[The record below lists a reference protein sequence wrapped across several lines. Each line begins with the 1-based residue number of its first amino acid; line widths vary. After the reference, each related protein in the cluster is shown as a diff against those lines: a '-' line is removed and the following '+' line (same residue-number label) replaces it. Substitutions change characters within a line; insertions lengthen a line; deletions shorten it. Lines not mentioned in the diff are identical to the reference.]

1 MDGLSLNI
9 TEDNLARL
17 RQLFPDAFT
26 EGKVDFDRLR
36 AALGDAGALAAPNH
50 YELSWAGKADARRE
64 VQRQT
69 GATLV
74 PDRARSVDFDTTQNV
89 FIEGENLEV
98 LRVLQHAYHGQVKMI
113 YIDPPYN
120 TGNDSFVYP
129 DDYSERKDDYLK
141 RAGHTD
147 DAGFLNKQ
155 DLWQKN
161 SKESGQYHSAWLS
174 MMWPRL
180 YLSRNLLREDGV
192 IFVSIDDNEV
202 HNLRM
207 LMNEVFGEENFVGE
221 VVWKSRRSEDTRAK
235 TGLSTDHEYIIA
247 YRKSPA
253 AVLRGV
259 EKDLQKFSNPDN
271 DTRGPWRS
279 ADLTGLATREQR
291 PNLHYELVDPSTGTV
306 YQVPFKGW
314 RYERAT
320 MNKKISEGRILF
332 PLEESGRPR
341 HKLFLNETNSLYKTL
356 SSVVTDITTAEGGKE
371 VDELVGAGVFSFP
384 KPVSLAKLLL
394 SQLSSDTDNDLILD
408 FFAGSG
414 TTAQAV
420 MELNQQ
426 DGGNRRFI
434 VVQMPEVV
442 EENTEAHKAG
452 YRTIA
457 DITQARIRKAG
468 EKIKAAGAGKLA
480 LDGGTDALDLGFRA
494 YRLEYSNFKPWR
506 ADVPDAAA
514 VLSQLELFQEPLKDY
529 SDAASAA
536 MLTELLLKAGQPL
549 DTPVAVRKV
558 GEATVHVVGAG
569 GELWLALSAIDDA
582 VVVAA
587 AAAKPARLVVPG
599 RLFGPT
605 RPDEA
610 INNARLTLED
620 AGVEL
625 QLI

>member
-9 TEDNLARL
+9 TENNLAQL
-17 RQLFPDAFT
+17 RQLLPDAFT
-26 EGKVDFDRLR
+26 EGKVDFDRLK

-69 GATLV
+69 AATLV

-207 LMNEVFGEENFVGE
+207 LMNEVFGEENFIAQIAHKARASVSNDKIISSNHNHVLLYARAGSVIHE
-221 VVWKSRRSEDTRAK
+221 KRAAFGLAPNLEGFDKTDEKGAYKLVPVDGPGGAAKGNPYYEFLGVTGYFRFSKETMQRKYKEGRIVRQGDGLQQKYYLEEAKEGRQTDTTWWDDKMYTSTATSR
-235 TGLSTDHEYIIA
+235 L
-247 YRKSPA
+247 
-253 AVLRGV
+253 
-259 EKDLQKFSNPDN
+259 KDLMGGDYFSNPK
-271 DTRGPWRS
+271 P
-279 ADLTGLATREQR
+279 TGLIERMIELWARE
-291 PNLHYELVDPSTGTV
+291 
-306 YQVPFKGW
+306 
-314 RYERAT
+314 
-320 MNKKISEGRILF
+320 EG
-332 PLEESGRPR
+332 
-341 HKLFLNETNSLYKTL
+341 
-356 SSVVTDITTAEGGKE
+356 DI
-371 VDELVGAGVFSFP
+371 V
-384 KPVSLAKLLL
+384 
-394 SQLSSDTDNDLILD
+394 LD

-414 TTAQAV
+414 TTAEAV
-420 MELNQQ
+420 YSQNKS
-426 DGGNRRFI
+426 GGGGRRFI
-434 VVQMPEVV
+434 VVQIPEPV
-442 EENTEAHKAG
+442 EENTEAYKAG

-468 EKIKAAGAGKLA
+468 EKIRAAGAGKLA
-480 LDGGTDALDLGFRA
+480 LDGGADALDLGFRA

-506 ADVPDAAA
+506 AELPDTDA
-514 VLSQLELFQEPLKDY
+514 VLAQLELFQEPLKDY
-529 SDAASAA
+529 SDKASAA
-536 MLTELLLKAGQPL
+536 MLTELLLKAGQSL
-549 DTPVAVRKV
+549 DTPVAVQTV
-558 GEATVHVVGAG
+558 DGVPVHVVGAEG
-569 GELWLALSAIDDA
+569 KLWLALTGISDA
-582 VVVAA
+582 VVAACAA
-587 AAAKPARLVVPG
+587 ARPARLVAPG
-599 RLFGPT
+599 RLFGAAS
-605 RPDEA
+605 PDET
-610 INNARLTLED
+610 INNARLTLAD